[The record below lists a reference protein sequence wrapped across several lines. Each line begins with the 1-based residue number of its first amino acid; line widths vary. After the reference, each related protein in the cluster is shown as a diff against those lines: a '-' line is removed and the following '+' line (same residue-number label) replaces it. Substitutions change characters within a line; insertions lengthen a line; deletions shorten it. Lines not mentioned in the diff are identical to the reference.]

1 MDSEIKGYIFDY
13 GGTLDTGGQHWAR
26 VIWKAWQGH
35 GMPVSEQQFREAY
48 VFAER
53 TLDRSPIVLPTYT
66 FKKLLDVKLRL
77 QMEYLFTHRWWTA
90 DKKEFT
96 RVHLAILEDLYA
108 DVRRHVAQSRLV
120 LNELRERCPL
130 VLVSNFYG
138 NMGSVLF
145 EMELDGLFSRVVE
158 STAVGIRKPDPR
170 LFQLAIDAFGQAEAA
185 APSPSEIMVVGDSRR
200 NDIAPARSLGCQT
213 TWLKGEGWR
222 DEPSDE
228 SLPTHVITEL
238 QQLLKL

>member
-1 MDSEIKGYIFDY
+1 MDSKIRGYIFDY

-35 GMPVSEQQFREAY
+35 GMPVSEQRFREAY

-53 TLDRSPIVLPTYT
+53 TLDRNPIVLPTYT

-96 RVHLAILEDLYA
+96 RVHLDILEGLYA
-108 DVRRHVAQSRLV
+108 DVRRQVAQSRLV
-120 LNELRERCPL
+120 LQELRERCPL
-130 VLVSNFYG
+130 VLVSTFYG

-145 EMELDGLFSRVVE
+145 
-158 STAVGIRKPDPR
+158 VGFRKPDPR
-170 LFQLAIDAFGQAEAA
+170 LFQLAIDAFSQTETTAL
-185 APSPSEIMVVGDSRR
+185 APDEIMVVGDSLRK
-200 NDIAPARSLGCQT
+200 DIEPARSLGCQT
-213 TWLKGEGWR
+213 TWLKGEGWS
-222 DEPSDE
+222 DEPADE